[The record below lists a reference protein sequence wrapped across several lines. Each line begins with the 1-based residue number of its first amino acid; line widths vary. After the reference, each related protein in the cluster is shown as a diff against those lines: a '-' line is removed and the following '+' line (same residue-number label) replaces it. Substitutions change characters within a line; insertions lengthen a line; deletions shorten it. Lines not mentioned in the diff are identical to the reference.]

1 MAKYISKMA
10 AEDRQWVDSLIRT
23 IERQIDYIFAYN
35 NLNRGSMKSVLMLP
49 NGIQCPS
56 LRMPS

>member
-1 MAKYISKMA
+1 MA

-23 IERQIDYIFAYN
+23 IERQIDYFFAYN

-56 LRMPS
+56 LLMPS